1 MQSDILIYTNFQSYT
16 VVVKNGTSFL
26 MFIQN
31 MATCALYKIWQLVP
45 KWHIMASVHRR
56 VSQSSCPPS
65 ELPGAPPKSIFLF
78 FELEEA
84 RFFLPLLP
92 PPLGL

>member
-1 MQSDILIYTNFQSYT
+1 MELRSQ
-16 VVVKNGTSFL
+16 
-26 MFIQN
+26 
-31 MATCALYKIWQLVP
+31 CLYKIWQLMP
-45 KWHIMASVHRR
+45 YTKYGNSCPIKNMAS

-84 RFFLPLLP
+84 WSFWRLRP

>member
-1 MQSDILIYTNFQSYT
+1 MELRSQ
-16 VVVKNGTSFL
+16 
-26 MFIQN
+26 
-31 MATCALYKIWQLVP
+31 CLYKIWQLVP
-45 KWHIMASVHRR
+45 KCHIMAS

-84 RFFLPLLP
+84 WSFWWLRP